1 MVRPIAEVLRRV
13 LVSVHRRVAG
23 GAGEV
28 LGTLRPHKPP
38 TAAVVDLRRSAWP
51 FSSRSPASSARYAS
65 TSASRAAASIVRA
78 PSRQISSS
86 IDCPSTRAGSSF
98 TTLNIG
104 VPSSPAFHR
113 RLLVLNFDEEGTP
126 RLRASGRST
135 TSGHTSTAL
144 GHIACRRHVSVHFER
159 ADRLHK
165 RLKACR
171 LDGTYEAEMRKLIGV
186 DLLIIDDV
194 TLQPLDAVATSD
206 FDDLVVERHRRAATA
221 FTSNRDT
228 SEWLAVMAEPLL
240 AQSAIDRVTSAAWE
254 LVIEG
259 ESYRKR
265 EKPRSARRRA
275 TCRHRAGDAGGLD
288 STRDLPGSSPQ
299 PVAVARG
306 GPMLL
311 ATGWSHRTGKR
322 RWLSLF
328 AMTAESVAARPS
340 DGFAVE
346 AAAFLE
352 ALETTSRF
360 ALTGCALWRAHEV
373 AAHRGAGALEI
384 AFNLDAYEA
393 GRPVPATRDF
403 EEREVPYR
411 VMEDAKLRAELPRAI
426 ERVAAAI
433 DAVLGAE
440 PNAVVP

>member
-1 MVRPIAEVLRRV
+1 MSAPVPSISPELRALMRR
-13 LVSVHRRVAG
+13 LRLGKLLDTLPERVALARAHDLTHLEFLEQLFSDEVTRRDLS
-23 GAGEV
+23 GASVRARAAHLDPGMV
-28 LGTLRPHKPP
+28 LEAWDE
-38 TAAVVDLRRSAWP
+38 TAAVTYDRAIWSELVSLRFVEQAHN
-51 FSSRSPASSARYAS
+51 
-65 TSASRAAASIVRA
+65 V
-78 PSRQISSS
+78 
-86 IDCPSTRAGSSF
+86 
-98 TTLNIG
+98 
-104 VPSSPAFHR
+104 
-113 RLLVLNFDEEGTP
+113 LVLGPVGVGKTF
-126 RLRASGRST
+126 LA
-135 TSGHTSTAL
+135 TAL
-144 GHIACRRHVSVHFER
+144 GHIACRRHIGVHFER

-171 LDGTYEAEMRKLIGV
+171 LDGTYEQEMRKLIGV

-206 FDDLVVERHRRAATA
+206 FYDLVVERHRRAATA

-275 TCRHRAGDAGGLD
+275 TYRHRAGDAGGLD
-288 STRDLPGSSPQ
+288 STGTSRDHHLSRWRCS
-299 PVAVARG
+299 RG

-311 ATGWSHRTGKR
+311 ATGGSHRTGKR

-384 AFNLDAYEA
+384 AFNLDAYGA